1 MNQKKIQTRV
11 FCAIFVLMFSIGLV
25 SVTSS
30 VICQSKSF
38 VQLNSNYGK
47 TISVNSDI
55 ARGGSTI
62 VANGNYAYLLGDYV
76 GLEIYDVSNKDEIED
91 VGSFSYAYE
100 LTMDYS
106 DLIVHNGYFY
116 FFSQEINRVTILDC
130 SDVSNIVVR
139 ANYTLPDA
147 YYTKIAVLDWNI
159 LTLTSTE
166 FSIYNFTDFS
176 PVSLIDSYT
185 NASAS
190 FSDLTVQGNYSFILD
205 SNYGLAI
212 FNITD
217 STNILKEDDLVL
229 NETSNYKDF
238 YVADDYV
245 YIYEDGKGLHI
256 CDISN
261 PLDPSNVTLYEI
273 YGYTIQDLL
282 IKNNNAF
289 VLYSDYFDILNV
301 SNLLDIQLIGTY
313 TTEYFTGFESFCV
326 DGNFAYIRNTHSG
339 ELQGTRPLYVV
350 DISNLELPVH
360 VYPGDPFQFLS
371 DIVKLFLIIVGSV
384 LGVII
389 IILAIVILQEIKNEF
404 EDRKKITCFFAR
416 MQKVVV
422 GKIYNEKIIHT

>member
-1 MNQKKIQTRV
+1 MNQNKLQKHI
-11 FCAIFVLMFSIGLV
+11 FCIIVLLVLTNGLV
-25 SVTSS
+25 SSTQS
-30 VICQSKSF
+30 VQM
-38 VQLNSNYGK
+38 NSNFGK
-47 TISVNSDI
+47 TTSLNSDI

-62 VANGNYAYLLGDYV
+62 VVNGSFAYLLGDYV
-76 GLEIYDVSNKDEIED
+76 GLEIYDVSNKDEIEA

-205 SNYGLAI
+205 SNYGLTI

-217 STNILKEDDLVL
+217 SSNILKGYDLVL
-229 NETSNYKDF
+229 NETSNYTDY
-238 YVADDYV
+238 YVEDDYA

-256 CDISN
+256 YNISN
-261 PLDPSNVTLYEI
+261 PIAPTNVTKYDF
-273 YGYTIQDLL
+273 YGHTIHDFL

-289 VLYSDYFDILNV
+289 VLYSGYFDILNV
-301 SNLLDIQLIGTY
+301 SNLLDIQLIGSY
-313 TTEYFTGFESFCV
+313 HTEYIAVFESICV
-326 DGNFAYIRNTHSG
+326 DGNFAYLRNTQSG

-350 DISNLELPVH
+350 DITNLESPVH

-371 DIVKLFLIIVGSV
+371 DLARLFLIITGALLGSAV
-384 LGVII
+384 LVIVI
-389 IILAIVILQEIKNEF
+389 VIPIILT
-404 EDRKKITCFFAR
+404 RKKKQI
-416 MQKVVV
+416 
-422 GKIYNEKIIHT
+422 